1 MRGASRIAVTVGI
14 TPLVIGLTVVAF
26 GTSSPEMAVSI
37 MAAYSGGPGSDIA
50 LGNVIGSN
58 IFNVLFILG
67 LSAIIIPLIVS
78 VQLLRLDVPV
88 MIGASILMFL
98 MALDGRIGRV
108 DGIILFSGV
117 IIYTIFVI
125 YQGRKES
132 KQNLK
137 EFELEYGQPEKN
149 KSQFILDLF
158 LIFTGLGLLVLG
170 SNWLVKGAIDIA
182 RLLGLS
188 ELIIS
193 LTIVAAGTSL
203 PEVATS
209 AIASFRGE
217 RDIAVGNIIGSNI
230 FNILCV
236 LGLSATVSPS
246 GINVSPIA
254 LGFDIPVML
263 AVAVVCLPIFFS
275 GFLITRTEG
284 FMLMAY
290 YVIYVSYLV
299 LSATHHDSLGMFN
312 TVVIFFVIP
321 VTILTLA
328 FAVYQQFNNKSN
340 IF

>member
-14 TPLVIGLTVVAF
+14 TPLVVGLTVVAF
-26 GTSSPEMAVSI
+26 GTSSPEMAVSV
-37 MAAYSGGPGSDIA
+37 MAALSGDAGSDIA
-50 LGNVIGSN
+50 LGNVVGSN

-67 LSAIIIPLIVS
+67 LSAIITPLIVS

-88 MIGASILMFL
+88 MIGSSILML
-98 MALDGRIGRV
+98 LLALDGRVGRL

-125 YQGRKES
+125 YQGRKET
-132 KQNLK
+132 KQNVK
-137 EFELEYGQPEKN
+137 EFDLEYGQLAQN
-149 KSQFILDLF
+149 KFQIVLDLC
-158 LIFTGLGLLVLG
+158 LIFVGLGLLVLG
-170 SNWLVKGAIDIA
+170 SNWLVKGAIEIA
-182 RLLGLS
+182 QFLGMS

-209 AIASFRGE
+209 AIAAFRGE

-230 FNILCV
+230 FNILAV
-236 LGLSATVSPS
+236 LGLSATVSPT
-246 GINVSPIA
+246 GISVSPIA

-263 AVAVVCLPIFFS
+263 AVAAVCLPIFFS

-284 FMLMAY
+284 FMLMVY
-290 YVIYVSYLV
+290 YVIYVSYLI
-299 LSATHHDSLGMFN
+299 LSATHHDSLGLVN
-312 TVVIFFVIP
+312 TAVIFFVIP

-328 FAVYQQFNNKSN
+328 FAVYQQFRLRKV
-340 IF
+340 

>member
-1 MRGASRIAVTVGI
+1 VGI
-14 TPLVIGLTVVAF
+14 TPLVVGLTVVAF

-67 LSAIIIPLIVS
+67 LSAMIIPLIVS

-246 GINVSPIA
+246 GINVSPVA
-254 LGFDIPVML
+254 LDFDIPVML

-284 FMLMAY
+284 FMLIAY
-290 YVIYVSYLV
+290 YVIYVSYLI
-299 LSATHHDSLGMFN
+299 LSATHHDSLGLFN
-312 TVVIFFVIP
+312 TVVMFFVIP
-321 VTILTLA
+321 ATLLTLA
-328 FAVYQQFNNKSN
+328 FAVFQQFRFRKG
-340 IF
+340 

>member
-1 MRGASRIAVTVGI
+1 VGI
-14 TPLVIGLTVVAF
+14 TPLVVGLTVVAF

-67 LSAIIIPLIVS
+67 LSAMIIPLVVS

-88 MIGASILMFL
+88 MMGASILMFI

-125 YQGRKES
+125 YQGRKEA
-132 KQNLK
+132 KQNVK

-263 AVAVVCLPIFFS
+263 AVAVVCLPVFFS

-284 FMLMAY
+284 FMLIAY
-290 YVIYVSYLV
+290 YVIYVSYLI
-299 LSATHHDSLGMFN
+299 LSATHHDSLGLFN

-321 VTILTLA
+321 VTLLTLA
-328 FAVYQQFNNKSN
+328 FAVFQQFRFRKG
-340 IF
+340 